1 MDDEK
6 TVISSYALKL
16 RTGRAVRHRAGSVT
30 EVVPLTPSGVTREAR
45 LAFAARLGL
54 PLIFVSAA
62 LYAAGLP
69 WWLPFAASVA
79 TVATVWRHQARAAQV
94 ASFEL
99 PTSDGGGKGRGG
111 KSRGSE
117 SRGNKSRGGKGR
129 GGKSRGNKSRGSESR
144 GSKSRGG
151 EGAHGEGGRVLL
163 AEQERAVFRRA
174 VGVSRRI
181 RRTWPGLPG
190 MIDPGTADVAL
201 TLALDDL
208 SAVLVRRQELRR
220 LRAGLEEVGDRG
232 VPADSPAVLA
242 LAAQRERADELWR
255 ETGEQ
260 ANRIL
265 RSLDR
270 AALAGEAFLREREIG
285 ETARRAEL
293 VLAGLADRPGALAA
307 DAGPELAE
315 RTAAVITAYR
325 ELAAA
330 GQR

>member
-6 TVISSYALKL
+6 TVISPYALRL
-16 RTGRAVRHRAGSVT
+16 RTGRAVRHRAGSVI

-45 LAFAARLGL
+45 LAFAARLSL

-99 PTSDGGGKGRGG
+99 PTSDGGRGEAGR
-111 KSRGSE
+111 
-117 SRGNKSRGGKGR
+117 
-129 GGKSRGNKSRGSESR
+129 
-144 GSKSRGG
+144 
-151 EGAHGEGGRVLL
+151 GEGGRSRSGRGEGGRSKSGRGEGGRSRSRRGEGGCGESGRVLL
-163 AEQERAVFRRA
+163 TEQERAVFRRA
-174 VGVSRRI
+174 AGVSRRI

-190 MIDPGTADVAL
+190 MIDPETADVAL
-201 TLALDDL
+201 TRALDDL
-208 SAVLVRRQELRR
+208 GAVLVRRQELRR

-242 LAAQRERADELWR
+242 LAAQRERAAELWR

-285 ETARRAEL
+285 ETARQAEL